1 MGDSTVTEPCMWC
14 GAPSTR
20 LCDAVIGY
28 EATSC
33 ARTRAGGVEA
43 LLTGLGGDV
52 WTCDAPICD
61 AHARQVGF
69 VTGKTPDSIDYCPHH
84 AALDRPEM
92 AELVM
97 FHDEA
102 VKTRSDLYAA
112 IRRQRMRE
120 SLLNPQIQ
128 QKGADDGP
136 RK

>member
-33 ARTRAGGVEA
+33 TRTRAGGVEA

-61 AHARQVGF
+61 AHAKQVGW
-69 VTGKTPDSIDYCPHH
+69 VCGQTHDSIDRCPHH
-84 AALDRPEM
+84 AALDDPDM

-97 FHDEA
+97 FPDEA

-112 IRRQRMRE
+112 IRRQRMRA
-120 SLLNPQIQ
+120 SVLDPQIQ
-128 QKGADDGP
+128 HPQEDQ
-136 RK
+136 